1 MMAYQFTI
9 LVPIFNEEDAIE
21 RLVSKLSEYLEIA
34 SRKTNVILIDDGSTD
49 NSRTLI
55 KNYCKG
61 KENFEYILFK
71 NNSGKGGALKAGFE
85 ATTAPVLGY
94 IDADLQTY
102 PEDFELLLPHIEEFQ
117 LVTGRRITR
126 QDSIVKRFSSR
137 FGNTVR
143 QIFTKDGMNDTG
155 CPLKII
161 QTSYAKNIPLFAGL
175 QRFLPAMI
183 LLQDGKI
190 KEIPIKHYPRI
201 EGESKYGFSNRF
213 MGPLMDCF
221 AYVWM
226 KKTYIKYEI
235 AEKG

>member
-1 MMAYQFTI
+1 MAYQFTI
-9 LVPIFNEEDAIE
+9 LVPIFNEEDGME
-21 RLVSKLSEYLEIA
+21 RLFSKLSEYLEVD
-34 SRKTNVILIDDGSTD
+34 SRKTNVILIDDGSSD

-55 KNYCKG
+55 KNYCKD
-61 KENFEYILFK
+61 KDDFQYILFK
-71 NNSGKGGALKAGFE
+71 NNSGKGAALKAGFE

-102 PEDFELLLPHIEEFQ
+102 PEDFELLLPYIEEFQ
-117 LVTGRRITR
+117 LVTGRRVTR
-126 QDSIVKRFSSR
+126 QDSIIKRFSSR
-137 FGNTVR
+137 FGNGVR
-143 QIFTKDGMNDTG
+143 RIFTKDEMNDTG

-161 QTSYAKNIPLFAGL
+161 RTDYAKKIPLFAGL

-190 KEIPIKHYPRI
+190 KEIPINHYPRI
-201 EGESKYGFSNRF
+201 AGESKYGFSNRF
-213 MGPLMDCF
+213 IGPLMDCF

-235 AEKG
+235 SEKG